1 MQRKVELAS
10 WLWIWDDAAFVDEPL
25 LLIVLLLQQ
34 AVGLRD
40 QRRAFFGIALLRGQF
55 ADAASIL

>member
-40 QRRAFFGIALLRGQF
+40 QRRAFFGIALLRG
-55 ADAASIL
+55 